1 MIHCDR
7 LRFNSKMTA
16 KFLLCAA
23 CAIVVLGVCLRP
35 ASAQTITRSGART
48 IQEAGQAQN
57 PAAGTQPQRSEAPKA
72 DKNGRDQT
80 SPEPPEKKI
89 SAQEAEELFRSVDQ
103 ILKFVSKDTSLQ
115 IKEDVKRKLVNRDEV
130 VAFIR
135 KHMDEDE
142 DSQRLR
148 RSELVLKKFG
158 LLPRNFDLQTFLLV
172 LLREQVA
179 GYYDPKT
186 KTVNLLDWIEAEQ
199 QKPVLAHELTHALQD
214 QAFNLEKY
222 MKAGDADLGASKKEP
237 TVADIENDEASTAH
251 QAVVEG
257 QAMVVLIDYELAPTG
272 QSVVDSPQIVEAL
285 KAGMLVGTPD
295 SVEFHNAPLYI
306 KEALTFPYRYGLDF
320 ETELLTRIGKE
331 KAYAGVFKNPPR
343 STREIMEPAVYLSGE
358 KLPPMPLLD
367 FKKDFKAY
375 DKFDVGAV
383 GEFDAALLI
392 DQYAGPEV
400 SKRLYP
406 HWRGGYYYAVR
417 PKGDAAAPL
426 GLMYLSR
433 WSNPEKASEFAYVYA
448 KGLQSRYTHA
458 RETGVDARPDKPAQ
472 VIVETLTGKHSYLT
486 EEGPIIIEVRGE
498 MVLISESLDQDT
510 TEKIEHELFPA
521 SVTH

>member
-1 MIHCDR
+1 MDCRKGGTTMIHCSRVRRRAR
-7 LRFNSKMTA
+7 LTNIAST
-16 KFLLCAA
+16 FLHCAV
-23 CAIVVLGVCLRP
+23 CAIALQGVVLGN
-35 ASAQTITRSGART
+35 AAAQISSVLAREWI
-48 IQEAGQAQN
+48 IQDAGQAQN
-57 PAAGTQPQRSEAPKA
+57 PPAASQPQQPEAPAA
-72 DKNGRDQT
+72 DKSGRDNQAT
-80 SPEPPEKKI
+80 ADEPEKKI
-89 SAQEAEELFRSVDQ
+89 SPKEAEELFRSVDQ

-158 LLPRNFDLQTFLLV
+158 LLPRNFDLQTFLLA

-214 QAFNLEKY
+214 QSFGLEKY
-222 MKAGDADLGASKKEP
+222 MKAGDTDLGASRKEP
-237 TVADIENDEASTAH
+237 TVADIENDEATTAH

-320 ETELLTRIGKE
+320 ESELLTKIGKE

-343 STREIMEPAVYLSGE
+343 STREIMEPGVYLSGE

-392 DQYAGPEV
+392 DQYAGPET

-417 PKGDAAAPL
+417 PKGDKSAPL

-433 WSNPEKASEFAYVYA
+433 WANPEKASEFAYVYA
-448 KGLQSRYTHA
+448 KGLKSRYTRAH
-458 RETGVDARPDKPAQ
+458 ETGDEAKSDKPAQ

-486 EEGPIIIEVRGE
+486 E
-498 MVLISESLDQDT
+498 
-510 TEKIEHELFPA
+510 
-521 SVTH
+521 

>member
-1 MIHCDR
+1 MLTNIPSNVFRC
-7 LRFNSKMTA
+7 A
-16 KFLLCAA
+16 VCEIVLLG
-23 CAIVVLGVCLRP
+23 VVLGY
-35 ASAQTITRSGART
+35 AAAQNSTVPSRGRI

-57 PAAGTQPQRSEAPKA
+57 PHAGSQPQQSAAPAA
-72 DKNGRDQT
+72 DKSGRDNQAAADQ
-80 SPEPPEKKI
+80 PEKKI
-89 SAQEAEELFRSVDQ
+89 SPKEAEELFRSVDE

-158 LLPRNFDLQTFLLV
+158 LLPRNFDLQTFLLA

-179 GYYDPKT
+179 GYYDPKS
-186 KTVNLLDWIEAEQ
+186 KTVNPLDWIEAEQ

-214 QAFNLEKY
+214 QSFGLEKY
-222 MKAGDADLGASKKEP
+222 MKAGDTDLGASKKQP
-237 TVADIENDEASTAH
+237 TVADIENDEATTAH

-320 ETELLTRIGKE
+320 ESELLTKIGKE
-331 KAYAGVFKNPPR
+331 KAYTGVFKNPPR

-375 DKFDVGAV
+375 DKLCGRGRRVDTVV
-383 GEFDAALLI
+383 DRSIRWPETQAAL
-392 DQYAGPEV
+392 
-400 SKRLYP
+400 S
-406 HWRGGYYYAVR
+406 WRGGYYYAVR
-417 PKGDAAAPL
+417 PKGDASA
-426 GLMYLSR
+426 
-433 WSNPEKASEFAYVYA
+433 
-448 KGLQSRYTHA
+448 
-458 RETGVDARPDKPAQ
+458 
-472 VIVETLTGKHSYLT
+472 
-486 EEGPIIIEVRGE
+486 
-498 MVLISESLDQDT
+498 SLD
-510 TEKIEHELFPA
+510 
-521 SVTH
+521 

>member
-1 MIHCDR
+1 MKLYRICVGI
-7 LRFNSKMTA
+7 LWFTI
-16 KFLLCAA
+16 LL
-23 CAIVVLGVCLRP
+23 
-35 ASAQTITRSGART
+35 SAGF
-48 IQEAGQAQN
+48 AGLMQAQDSN
-57 PAAGTQPQRSEAPKA
+57 GQPAPPQPPSQSPSSGTLDKKAGDSPPAGPEAE
-72 DKNGRDQT
+72 Q
-80 SPEPPEKKI
+80 PEKKI
-89 SAQEAEELFRSVDQ
+89 SPQEAEELFRSVDE

-158 LLPRNFDLQTFLLV
+158 LLPRNFDLQTFLLA

-179 GYYDPKT
+179 GYYDPKA

-214 QAFNLEKY
+214 QAFGLEKY
-222 MKAGDADLGASKKEP
+222 MKAGDADLGISKKEP

-257 QAMVVLIDYELAPTG
+257 QAMVVLIDYELSPTG
-272 QSVVDSPQIVEAL
+272 QSVVDSPQIVAAL

-331 KAYAGVFKNPPR
+331 KAYAGTFKNPPR

-358 KLPPMPLLD
+358 KLPPMPLAD
-367 FKKDFKAY
+367 FKKDFKDY

-392 DQYAGPEV
+392 DQYAGAEV

-417 PKGDAAAPL
+417 PKGDLSAPL

-433 WSNPEKASEFAYVYA
+433 WSNAQKASEFAFIYA
-448 KGLQSRYTHA
+448 KGLKDRYTHL
-458 RETGVDARPDKPAQ
+458 REVGEEKKGEEKKTVRAAKDT
-472 VIVETLTGKHSYLT
+472 IETLSGTHSYLT
-486 EEGPIIIEVRGE
+486 EEGPVVIEIKGD

-510 TEKIEHELFPA
+510 TDKIERDVFA
-521 SVTH
+521 AAATR